1 MVHQYKKF
9 MILLKTGR
17 VFQDIESKELKEKL
31 SLNSNKEVKEIIET
45 IYSIGETTDEGIFD
59 IMERKFKVSQ
69 NIISVIKEASLDCIQ
84 HTRDEPELNDKCIRF
99 SNLLKNEIA
108 YFPGISSEDLQMIDV
123 KTVSGYVPRI
133 YDT

>member
-1 MVHQYKKF
+1 MYVTVLPNGSSIQEIYDSIKDWPG
-9 MILLKTGR
+9 IP
-17 VFQDIESKELKEKL
+17 DIESKELKEKL

-99 SNLLKNEIA
+99 SNLLKTKSH
-108 YFPGISSEDLQMIDV
+108 ISLV
-123 KTVSGYVPRI
+123 
-133 YDT
+133 